1 MRARALRF
9 GFFFFLQ
16 YRASCMTKFS
26 SILLPI
32 KDGEETS
39 ARSLTRMNASN
50 KAKERYSRLES
61 GFSFSLS
68 PSTHI
73 FLACSP
79 SSISL
84 CRIIII
90 PSASFFKNRNR
101 TFFLFYFSY
110 SFSLSLSVPPRFIT
124 RARTFTFFHL
134 KRGRKKKR
142 VVRCLGYNLVRSA
155 ETDRR
160 FFFSMCV

>member
-1 MRARALRF
+1 M
-9 GFFFFLQ
+9 
-16 YRASCMTKFS
+16 
-26 SILLPI
+26 
-32 KDGEETS
+32 
-39 ARSLTRMNASN
+39 
-50 KAKERYSRLES
+50 ES

-160 FFFSMCV
+160 FFFSKCVCDRCCTNCAALFSGQQRRKEKNKRAIERVSSRAAFGQSNVPAK